1 MSSWFG
7 MLVIIAGLWLVAA
20 VARGVIDGVNWLIDA
35 LVREP
40 RERERLARRTR
51 EWNER
56 KRQQQDV
63 ES

>member
-7 MLVIIAGLWLVAA
+7 MLVIVAGLWLGAV
-20 VARGVIDGVNWLIDA
+20 VARGVIDGVNWLIDV

-40 RERERLARRTR
+40 REREKLARRTR
-51 EWNER
+51 EWKEK
-56 KRQQQDV
+56 KRQQQDI